1 MKAWEALIGHSQCQ
15 EMSGQVKQAGRQIW
29 CGPFSTVKME
39 WMYKKIGTKTKT
51 KKKIVENRVV
61 RKPVHEDQGLAIQ
74 ETKADFL
81 YIKINKFLPF
91 NIFTALLRFIH
102 FI

>member
-51 KKKIVENRVV
+51 KKKKLSKTELYENQFMKTKVWPY
-61 RKPVHEDQGLAIQ
+61 RKQRL
-74 ETKADFL
+74 
-81 YIKINKFLPF
+81 
-91 NIFTALLRFIH
+91 IFFISK
-102 FI
+102 